1 MASTAL
7 EEIAMTKSPSISALA
22 AVFLAGA
29 LTACDRRD
37 NPPLPKTA
45 SPEATARAAPGSAAP
60 ADRSAATVPAT
71 ATAAN
76 EADRKFVKQ
85 AASSGIAEVEI
96 TQHTMDKASSDE
108 VKKLAR
114 RLYQVHSQA
123 TQELMQIAGG
133 KGMTLPA
140 APAPNQRAEVDQ
152 LRALTG
158 AELDRTVLDKL
169 DRWHRDRIKL
179 FEREAKEG
187 ADAEVKAFA
196 AKTLPTLREHL
207 KMVESI
213 RAAGGGHR
221 PKTQQ

>member
-1 MASTAL
+1 MAESLLIAAL
-7 EEIAMTKSPSISALA
+7 TA

-29 LTACDRRD
+29 LTGCDRRD
-37 NPPLPKTA
+37 DPPQPKTA
-45 SPEATARAAPGSAAP
+45 SPEATAPVAPGSAARG
-60 ADRSAATVPAT
+60 DRSATTAPAI
-71 ATAAN
+71 AVN

-85 AASSGIAEVEI
+85 ATSSGMAVLEV

-114 RLYQVHSQA
+114 HLHQLHSQA
-123 TQELMQIAGG
+123 TPELMQIAGD

-140 APAPNQRAEVDQ
+140 APAPNQRAEVGQ

-169 DRWHRDRIKL
+169 DRWHRDSIKL

-187 ADAEVKAFA
+187 ADAELKAFA

-207 KMVESI
+207 KMVERTRSS
-213 RAAGGGHR
+213 AGGPR
-221 PKTQQ
+221 PNTQQ